1 MLYVARYQGNFSS
14 RREELLRQRS
24 LAEELLGWSL
34 QNEYGLQL
42 SSLSRGRTSSG
53 KPFFLDCPLHFS
65 LSHTRG
71 MVCCALSA
79 FPVGVDVEGL
89 RPIREALVRRV
100 CTEEEYAWLAAQKDR
115 DAAFLSL
122 WTLKE
127 SVMKLSGHGLG
138 YGLRRAAFS
147 MEDAGPHFCGPG
159 VRLSQFSLTGGYV
172 VSAASEGEAF
182 SEPRFV
188 TL

>member
-1 MLYVARYQGNFSS
+1 MLYVARYQGKFSS

-79 FPVGVDVEGL
+79 FPVGGGCGRPPAHQRGSGTPRMHGGGVCLACRSKGQGRGFFVPVDAEGKRDEAFRPWAGL
-89 RPIREALVRRV
+89 RPSPGGFFHGGCRTSFLRPRR
-100 CTEEEYAWLAAQKDR
+100 APFAI
-115 DAAFLSL
+115 FLDGRL
-122 WTLKE
+122 CC
-127 SVMKLSGHGLG
+127 
-138 YGLRRAAFS
+138 LRRLR
-147 MEDAGPHFCGPG
+147 G
-159 VRLSQFSLTGGYV
+159 
-172 VSAASEGEAF
+172 
-182 SEPRFV
+182 
-188 TL
+188 